1 MSDRSDISVARGS
14 RWMAFSRAPLLRAVV
29 WAAAGFLLGAEVTA
43 ALVSDTLL
51 SQDAV
56 IAGYALALL
65 GWILGI
71 GGWEAFVVPWF
82 GGEYRVDEGTGRSR
96 YFRFNTDHKV
106 VGIQY
111 LVTALATLLIAGS
124 IAMLMRIE
132 LMKPGLNVFS
142 GPGGYNQAVSLH
154 GTLMIFGVAAVGIV
168 GGFGNYVVPIMIGA
182 EDMAYP
188 RLNAV
193 SYWFVPMGVLAFL
206 AAPFLGGWESGWT
219 AYPPLSVTDGTG
231 QVLAVLGVLTLGIS
245 SVASGINLLATVY
258 HLRAPGLDWR
268 QLPVFVWSMVVTSV
282 LNVAFVPFVGTAL
295 VLVAMDRVAGT
306 HFFTKDGLPLLYQDL
321 FWIFGHPEVY
331 ILILPGFGIVLEL
344 LPVFARKTLFGYKW
358 VVGGFLAVMLMS
370 MTVWDHHMYTT
381 GISNARL
388 VPFMTTT
395 EMISVPTGFV
405 YLAALGTLWGGRIRL
420 TTPMLFCLGFLF
432 NFLIG
437 GLTGVF
443 LADVALDFQ
452 MQDTFFV
459 VAHFH
464 YTIMGGMVF
473 ALIAGIYYWFP
484 KMSGRMYHEGL
495 GRLHFWWMFIAYNAT
510 FLPMFW
516 AGVEGMNRRVAD
528 YLPYLQP
535 INEWVSAAAFVL
547 GASFVLPAVH
557 LTYAWVRGEE
567 ASSNPW
573 RSRTLEW
580 TIPSPPPKEN
590 FHEPPRIV
598 DFYDYDG
605 AEDLEWPAPSHP
617 APGVPVAGND

>member
-1 MSDRSDISVARGS
+1 MGSALRG
-14 RWMAFSRAPLLRAVV
+14 FLHAPLLRAVV
-29 WAAAGFLLGAEVTA
+29 WAAVGYLLGAGATVGLA
-43 ALVSDTLL
+43 GGSFLDDLP
-51 SQDAV
+51 V
-56 IAGYALALL
+56 IVGYAVALL
-65 GWILGI
+65 AWILGI

-82 GGEYRVDEGTGRSR
+82 GGPYRLDEGTGRSR

-111 LVTALATLLIAGS
+111 LVTALATLLLAGGL
-124 IAMLMRIE
+124 AMLMRLE
-132 LMKPGLNVFS
+132 LMHPGFQVFG
-142 GPGGYNQAVSLH
+142 GPEMYNQVVSLH
-154 GTLMIFGVAAVGIV
+154 GSLMIFAVAAVGIV

-182 EDMAYP
+182 EDMAFP

-193 SYWFVPMGVLAFL
+193 GYWFVPMGVLAFL
-206 AAPFLGGWESGWT
+206 SGPLLGGWESGWT
-219 AYPPLSVTDGTG
+219 AYAPLSDTDGTG
-231 QVLAVLGVLTLGIS
+231 QVAAVLGILTLGIS
-245 SVASGINLLATVY
+245 SVTGGINLLATV
-258 HLRAPGLDWR
+258 HHMRAPGLDWR
-268 QLPVFVWSMVVTSV
+268 RLPVFVWSMVVTAV
-282 LNVAFVPFVGTAL
+282 LNVAFVPFVGTAM
-295 VLVAMDRVAGT
+295 VLVALDRVAGT
-306 HFFTKDGLPLLYQDL
+306 NFFTKDGLPLVYQDL

-344 LPVFARKTLFGYKW
+344 LPVFARKTLYGYRW
-358 VVGGFLAVMLMS
+358 IVGGLLAVMLMS

-395 EMISVPTGFV
+395 ELISVPTGLV
-405 YLAALGTLWGGRIRL
+405 YLAALGTIWGGRIRL
-420 TTPMLFCLGFLF
+420 TTPMLFALGFLF

-473 ALIAGIYYWFP
+473 ALMAGIYYWFP
-484 KMSGRMYHEGL
+484 KMSGRMYNEAL
-495 GRLHFWWMFIAYNAT
+495 GKVHFWWMFLAYNAT

-516 AGVEGMNRRVAD
+516 AGVLGMNRRVAD
-528 YLPYLQP
+528 YLPYLEP
-535 INEWVSAAAFVL
+535 VNEWVSVAAFTL
-547 GASFVLPAVH
+547 GASFLLPAVH
-557 LTYAWVRGEE
+557 LVYVWARGPE
-567 ASSNPW
+567 AAMNPW
-573 RSRTLEW
+573 ASRTLEW

-590 FHEPPRIV
+590 FREAPAIV

-605 AEDLEWPAPSHP
+605 AEDVELPLPP
-617 APGVPVAGND
+617 RPLPMPGVPVPGGD